1 MTVWTLWQGSR
12 HSKTAPGQRLTSSSK
27 IAVVCVGPSG
37 GQATSL
43 QKLQRAGEAQRLWS
57 DFPVLRQHL
66 QEKFEPGSLGNPK
79 NSEELF
85 VYSRNFHSGL
95 DTDMLLLGIWGAGLL
110 AEASCIPP
118 APAPTP
124 CRDPCAHST
133 RRDQGLGIPALDHS
147 HTANREEDRPQD

>member
-95 DTDMLLLGIWGAGLL
+95 DTRHASSRNLGSWAACRSILHPPRPRPDTLQRSLCPQHKAG
-110 AEASCIPP
+110 P
-118 APAPTP
+118 
-124 CRDPCAHST
+124 
-133 RRDQGLGIPALDHS
+133 
-147 HTANREEDRPQD
+147 RPRNPSP